1 MEIRNRKSFH
11 IVLWNF
17 VVVIFVGVVLAT
29 ATSAPAAA
37 GTVEDLYEEAKQ
49 EGELILYMNDNLNS
63 IQKMVAAFKKKYPG
77 IEVDFFKGDTSQ
89 VMQRFETESAAGR
102 HLVDLVTTT
111 DRQAKQLYFNKGYT
125 ASYKPQSIDMY
136 PESLHAPENAWVAY
150 SLILNAIA
158 WNTDLVKGDDIPKNW
173 QDLRDPKWKGKLGMQ
188 DPLLGGGAGIWT
200 VTMYELWGGD
210 QWEDWMQEVGA
221 QAVRYGRFAE
231 VREMLASGEV
241 AIQLVAYPS
250 FMQPVIDKG
259 APIEW
264 GVIDSTLFTALSFN
278 LSKFAKH
285 PNAAKLFIEF
295 FTSNE
300 GQQVI
305 ADLKQIPALPDMLPP
320 IFERIKGT
328 TLHPQ
333 AHELETERFEF
344 FQEKMREYL
353 VR

>member
-11 IVLWNF
+11 IILWNF
-17 VVVIFVGVVLAT
+17 VVVAFVGVVLAT
-29 ATSAPAAA
+29 TTSAPAAA
-37 GTVEDLYEEAKQ
+37 GAVEDLYEDAKQ
-49 EGELILYMNDNLNS
+49 EGELVLYMNDNLNS
-63 IQKMVAAFKKKYPG
+63 IQKMIAAFKNKYPG
-77 IEVDFFKGDTSQ
+77 IKVDFFKGDTSQ

-125 ASYKPQSIDMY
+125 ASYKPQSLDMY

-210 QWEDWMQEVGA
+210 QWEEWMQEVGA

-231 VREMLASGEV
+231 VREMLVSGEV

-305 ADLKQIPALPDMLPP
+305 ADLKQIPALPAMLPP
-320 IFERIKGT
+320 IFERIKGV

-333 AHELETERFEF
+333 AHELETERFDF